1 MLINYLKMA
10 WKVLLRRK
18 YFTFASLF
26 AITFTLIV
34 LMTATA
40 IMDHQFGSMPPET
53 RLDRMMCVT
62 RMSLEGKRY
71 GFHSSAGYKFLNQYT
86 RDMPGVELMSIVS
99 SGTRQVDSY
108 AGGRKFVLHLRH
120 TDGEFWKMMEFTFL
134 EGGGFSALDEK
145 EANPVA
151 VINQATREKI
161 FGGQPAVGKS
171 VSFEGR
177 SFRVTGVVA
186 SVPFFRQLSFADV
199 WVPIST
205 SSTDFYRTQLV
216 GNFWGLYLARGRA
229 DFSSI
234 RKEFSDRIKAV
245 EIPQKDKFSVLKGEI
260 ETYSGSIAQS
270 IGGSEAG
277 FYAII
282 AFLAVL
288 FMILPTLNLV
298 NINISRIMERAS
310 EIGVRKAFGASS
322 RTLVFQFVTENVL
335 LTLIGGALGFAGA
348 ILTLRLVTHLEIV
361 PYADFHMNLRV
372 FSAQLAITLFFG
384 VFSGVYPAW
393 RMSRLHPIEALR
405 GGMR

>member
-1 MLINYLKMA
+1 
-10 WKVLLRRK
+10 
-18 YFTFASLF
+18 
-26 AITFTLIV
+26 
-34 LMTATA
+34 
-40 IMDHQFGSMPPET
+40 
-53 RLDRMMCVT
+53 
-62 RMSLEGKRY
+62 
-71 GFHSSAGYKFLNQYT
+71 
-86 RDMPGVELMSIVS
+86 
-99 SGTRQVDSY
+99 
-108 AGGRKFVLHLRH
+108 
-120 TDGEFWKMMEFTFL
+120 
-134 EGGGFSALDEK
+134 
-145 EANPVA
+145 
-151 VINQATREKI
+151 
-161 FGGQPAVGKS
+161 
-171 VSFEGR
+171 
-177 SFRVTGVVA
+177 VTGVVA